1 MTARISVFIFTSLFR
16 FTDAV
21 MKFLAN
27 CLMGD
32 SFDWRW
38 FKACKLKQDLCFIL
52 TYQFTCSQQNPDGSL
67 QRAAM
72 TQSALAK
79 ERRELKQAQR
89 EAQADSI
96 PKDLGKLWID
106 PIPDGE
112 C

>member
-27 CLMGD
+27 CLMAD

-52 TYQFTCSQQNPDGSL
+52 TCQFTCSQQNPDGSL